1 VHKKSVHNQ
10 ADDLEILATGMAAL
24 NINAPPD
31 SIEKLLA
38 YRDLL
43 MKWNQVYNLTAVK
56 DPKEALIR
64 HVLDSLAILP
74 WVGEEV
80 RLLDVGSGG
89 GLPGIPLAIVRP
101 SLAVTLVES
110 AGKKAAFQR
119 QAIIELDLPMVES
132 WHGRVEDFAAPER
145 FDRIVSRAFADLPL
159 FVALTRHLMGN
170 NGRWLAMKGK
180 KPEAEIAALPTD
192 VRLEA
197 VIPLQT
203 PMLSASR
210 HLLILQPT

>member
-1 VHKKSVHNQ
+1 VHSQ

-24 NINAPPD
+24 NINAPPATL
-31 SIEKLLA
+31 EKLLA

-43 MKWNQVYNLTAVK
+43 MKWNRVYNLTAVK

-74 WVGEEV
+74 WAGEKG

-89 GLPGIPLAIVRP
+89 GLPGIPIAIVRP
-101 SLAVTLVES
+101 ALAVTLVES

-119 QAIIELDLPMVES
+119 QAIIELALPGVES
-132 WHGRVEDFAAPER
+132 WHGRVEDFAAAEG

-159 FVALTRHLMGN
+159 FIALTHHLMGN

-180 KPEAEIAALPTD
+180 NPETEIAALPTD

-203 PMLSASR
+203 PMLPASR
-210 HLLILQPT
+210 HLLILQPV